1 MNTALNGPVNQ
12 TKAVIYARY
21 SSHGQQEQSIDG
33 QLRDCYAF
41 ADREGYSIVGEY
53 IDRALTGRN
62 DDRPDFQRMLSDAQ
76 KKQFQCIIVWKL
88 DRFARNRYDS
98 AVHKADLKK
107 HGVRVVSATENITDE
122 PEGIMLEGLLESLAE
137 YYSAN
142 LSKHVKRGQ
151 RESVLNGN
159 VPGGVPPYGFKLVNK
174 KLVADETKAPIIRQI
189 FEQYAKGVP
198 KKKIFEELNARGIRN
213 AYGKPFTYSSLQ
225 NNLRNPKYI
234 GKFIFNGEE
243 VPGCCEALVSEEIFN
258 AVQKRLDSVKRAP
271 AAQKAKQ
278 EYLLQGKAFCGC
290 CGAPLVGESGR
301 GRGGVYHYYACAE
314 KKKRH
319 TCNKKNE
326 KKGFLEW
333 YVVEQ
338 TVEYVLTPERID
350 YIAARIVAKYD
361 EEFND
366 KQIKDLQ
373 RQAANLEKEI
383 TAAVD
388 ASLAAPERVRPRYF
402 EKIETLETQKADIE
416 MNLAT
421 LKIAAGHRYTKEQI
435 AEWLKTFCN
444 GDKLNL
450 DFQRRI
456 IDVLV
461 NSVYVYDDK
470 IVIYYNVKDGKQ
482 ISYMDACGDI
492 PESEADFEGR
502 IGVRISN
509 TPPRQFYKNALH
521 SQGVFVKPQR
531 RRLHRLAVW
540 RRNTMLQSG
549 RPKRGTDAAH
559 TKRPRKLF
567 ASVIFHFAVGAT
579 ATLFASQTKP

>member
-1 MNTALNGPVNQ
+1 MNTAHNTEQ
-12 TKAVIYARY
+12 TRAVIYARY

-41 ADREGYSIVGEY
+41 AERQGYMIIGEY

-62 DDRPDFQRMLSDAQ
+62 DDRPDFQRMLADAR
-76 KKQFQCIIVWKL
+76 KKQFQNIIVWKL

-107 HGVRVVSATENITDE
+107 YGVRVVSATENITDE

-142 LSKHVKRGQ
+142 LSKHVKRGM
-151 RESVLNGN
+151 RECVLAGHYT
-159 VPGGVPPYGFKLVNK
+159 GGIPPYGFKVEGK
-174 KLVADETKAPIIRQI
+174 KLVADENTAPVIRYV

-198 KKKIFEELNARGIRN
+198 KKEIIDELNKRGVLSHSGRSLTLN
-213 AYGKPFTYSSLQ
+213 SLQ
-225 NNLRNPKYI
+225 HALRNPKYI
-234 GKFIFNGEE
+234 GKYIYDGQE
-243 VPGCCEALVSEEIFN
+243 VSGGCEALISEEVFN
-258 AVQKRLDSVKRAP
+258 AVQNRLDAVKRAP
-271 AAQKAKQ
+271 AAGKAHQ
-278 EYLLQGKAFCGC
+278 DYLLQGKAFCGN

-301 GRGGVYHYYACAE
+301 GRHGGHYYYYACA
-314 KKKRH
+314 KKKKSH
-319 TCNKKNE
+319 ACPKKNE

-366 KQIKDLQ
+366 KGIKDLE
-373 RQAANLEKEI
+373 RQAKKIENEI
-383 TAAVD
+383 NAAVD
-388 ASLAAPERVRPRYF
+388 ASLSAPEKVRPRYY

-444 GDKLNL
+444 GDKLNV
-450 DFQRRI
+450 DFQKRI

-470 IVIYYNVKDGKQ
+470 IIIYYNVKDGKQ
-482 ISYMDACGDI
+482 ISYIDACNDI
-492 PESEADFEGR
+492 PDCEAEFEGCG
-502 IGVRISN
+502 GVRISDN
-509 TPPRQFYKNALH
+509 TACQENIGARNNSPRYFRPIMLCQRGRQFCCA
-521 SQGVFVKPQR
+521 KP
-531 RRLHRLAVW
+531 HYW
-540 RRNTMLQSG
+540 TMCCG
-549 RPKRGTDAAH
+549 DG
-559 TKRPRKLF
+559 
-567 ASVIFHFAVGAT
+567 IF
-579 ATLFASQTKP
+579 

>member
-1 MNTALNGPVNQ
+1 MNITHNTEQ
-12 TKAVIYARY
+12 KKAIIYARY

-41 ADREGYSIVGEY
+41 AERQGYTIVGEY

-62 DDRPDFQRMLSDAQ
+62 DDRPDFQRMLADAR

-98 AVHKADLKK
+98 AVHKAELKK
-107 HGVRVVSATENITDE
+107 YGVRVVSATENITDE

-142 LSKHVKRGQ
+142 LSKHVKRGM
-151 RESVLNGN
+151 RECVIAGN
-159 VPGGVPPYGFKLVNK
+159 YTGGIPPYGFKVENK
-174 KLVADETKAPIIRQI
+174 KLVADENTAPVIRYV

-198 KKKIFEELNARGIRN
+198 KKVIIDELNKRGVLS
-213 AYGKPFTYSSLQ
+213 YSGRALTINSLQ
-225 NNLRNPKYI
+225 NALRNPKYI
-234 GKFIFNGEE
+234 GKYLYNGQE
-243 VPGCCEALVSEEIFN
+243 VTGGCEALISEEVFN
-258 AVQKRLDSVKRAP
+258 AVQNRLDAVKRAP
-271 AAQKAKQ
+271 AAGKAKK
-278 EYLLQGKAFCGC
+278 EYLLQGKAFCGN

-301 GRGGVYHYYACAE
+301 GRHGGHYYYYACA
-314 KKKRH
+314 KKKKEH
-319 TCNKKNE
+319 TCPKKNE

-350 YIAARIVAKYD
+350 YIAARLVAKYD

-366 KQIKDLQ
+366 KGIRDLE
-373 RQAANLEKEI
+373 RQAKKIESEI
-383 TAAVD
+383 NAAVD
-388 ASLAAPERVRPRYF
+388 ASLTAPERVRPRYY

-444 GDKLNL
+444 GDPIDTN
-450 DFQRRI
+450 FQKRI

-482 ISYMDACGDI
+482 TSYIEPCNDI
-492 PESEADFEGR
+492 PDCDADFEECD
-502 IGVRISN
+502 GVRISDN
-509 TPPRQFYKNALH
+509 VARHLKHLLKSEPFGFGQQWVLCYFPLFKRLC
-521 SQGVFVKPQR
+521 GVACFIF
-531 RRLHRLAVW
+531 
-540 RRNTMLQSG
+540 
-549 RPKRGTDAAH
+549 
-559 TKRPRKLF
+559 KLD
-567 ASVIFHFAVGAT
+567 
-579 ATLFASQTKP
+579 